1 MKLMKNFFRIDRW
14 RTTLTAVFCASAM
27 GVATSAWAATEIQVW
42 HALNEHNAKAFES
55 LVKKYNRS
63 QSDVKVVLQD
73 FYDVEALDEALSMV
87 GEDKRPNLV
96 QLPETTGL
104 DDVATRSY
112 IRPMYQLLANAPMKE
127 ATWFLPSEN
136 NFMHDT
142 KGRLLALPLMA
153 EIPVMFYNTEAFE
166 KANIEGGKPSRAWNE
181 LQGQLVQVANSATRR
196 CPIASDQPVS
206 INLENLAAVNKQF
219 YPGGSGQQQG
229 FKFNSLYV
237 RHLST
242 MISWVRSEIMT
253 PPQFNEIATQRFAQG
268 ACGTLSSNSGNSAD
282 FLDQGDLNLS
292 WPGLPYYPQAAE
304 NPGNPFVTGSGLWAT
319 SGHDSAADQA
329 TASFITWLAE
339 PKQAASWHK
348 KTGFLPLTKQAFENV
363 GDKYYAPLG
372 EWKEIVTVYG
382 QAPEATTR
390 GFKVNN
396 YHLIRAMFNQTIE
409 EALNGQ
415 QTAISALESAANQAN
430 QLMAQR

>member
-1 MKLMKNFFRIDRW
+1 MKNFFRIDRW

-253 PPQFNEIATQRFAQG
+253 PPEFNEIAAQRFAQG
-268 ACGTLSSNSGNSAD
+268 ECGTLLSNSGNLGY
-282 FLDQGDLNLS
+282 FLAQGDLKFSLT
-292 WPGLPYYPQAAE
+292 GLPYYPQVTE
-304 NPGNPFVTGSGLWAT
+304 KPGSPFVTGSGLWAL
-319 SGHDSAADQA
+319 SGHEAAEDQA
-329 TASFITWLAE
+329 TAAFITWLAE
-339 PKQAASWHK
+339 PKQATDWYQ
-348 KTGFLPLTKQAFENV
+348 KTGFLPLTKQAFENTS
-363 GDKYYAPLG
+363 DKYYAPIK
-372 EWKEIVTVYG
+372 EWHELVAVYNKK
-382 QAPEATTR
+382 PEATTR
-390 GFKVNN
+390 GFRVHN
-396 YHLIRAMFNQTIE
+396 YHLIRAMFNKTLE

-415 QTAISALESAANQAN
+415 KTAIAALEAAASEAN
-430 QLMAQR
+430 KLMAQR